1 MYMGTLTTL
10 LAVLVGCTTLVTLN
24 NRTRRLDRRTIRLEQ
39 KLDLLLKQADI
50 RDDELVPA
58 EVTALARAGEDI
70 LAVKKYREATGA
82 GLLEAKE
89 VVDRLRG

>member
-1 MYMGTLTTL
+1 MDTLISL
-10 LAVLVGCTTLVTLN
+10 LAVLVGCTTLAALE
-24 NRTRRLDRRTIRLEQ
+24 NRTRRLDRRMIRLEQ
-39 KLDLLLKQADI
+39 KLDLLLKHSGTTG
-50 RDDELVPA
+50 DELVPA
-58 EVTALARAGEDI
+58 EVIALARAGEDV